1 MDGSS
6 SAREPHQVSGNT
18 YSFAGPTSGTVARS
32 YNSHNR
38 PCFDL
43 AGVCRLRNDVAD
55 VLRELLKIISGPQ
68 EHEVPERAGA
78 WLVFPCYFQHVSRA
92 NPHIGPPHDGLPD
105 VVAMCCLRN
114 AHVCAGG
121 SSYSQTFVGTTN
133 FTSGRSP
140 STDWSSS
147 CSIAARVRRSGLT
160 ASAPTQLTVP
170 RAHESVLFCE

>member
-1 MDGSS
+1 M
-6 SAREPHQVSGNT
+6 SGNT
-18 YSFAGPTSGTVARS
+18 YSFAGPTSGTLARS
-32 YNSHNR
+32 YSSHDR
-38 PCFDL
+38 PRFDL

-105 VVAMCCLRN
+105 VVAMCCLQN

-147 CSIAARVRRSGLT
+147 CSVAARVRRSGLI

-170 RAHESVLFCE
+170 